1 MAFKYTPAALKKL
14 ETLFKEAG
22 YIVRFERG
30 NFTSGYCVLEQKK
43 VVVINKFFDQ
53 DARINSLLDILAQVD
68 LDLSSLS
75 PESAAWASELIA
87 MRGGQAAHA
96 KGGVAEPEAGAEPE
110 ASAEAEASAEP
121 QASAEPE
128 ASAVPAEEAET
139 HPEPSIQTV

>member
-53 DARINSLLDILAQVD
+53 DARINSLLDILSQVN
-68 LDLSSLS
+68 LDLSKLS
-75 PESAAWASELIA
+75 VESAAWASELIA
-87 MRGGQAAHA
+87 MRGQSTVELSNQA
-96 KGGVAEPEAGAEPE
+96 V
-110 ASAEAEASAEP
+110 
-121 QASAEPE
+121 
-128 ASAVPAEEAET
+128 
-139 HPEPSIQTV
+139 